1 MIGAEHGLSG
11 FGSGLLVF
19 LGMFLPLAW
28 AWVGLTLYLDRF
40 ETGGIGQRFLTL
52 GFMAAVAV
60 MAACGGDGIGGP
72 AWPGF
77 ALAYAA
83 ARLLTLAAW
92 VHAAAFNPP
101 FRPVARRYTVGF
113 SIAIT
118 LVVVSGFVTPP
129 LRHGLLAAV
138 LAVEPATPW
147 VSRGSMAALPPV
159 NGTKHPERFGLFM
172 IVVLGETVTGVV
184 AALHAPD
191 GVPGLHFLARA
202 ALGVVLGFTVWWL
215 YFDTVARTGRCDR
228 ALRGPTP
235 GPTAT
240 SSCTPRWRS
249 SASASTTRRT
259 RPPGV
264 RPARRP
270 PGGRRLP
277 RRVPCRPRGGG
288 GAAAAAGRWL
298 GRGTPAPEGG
308 DRRTLALLALAPL
321 APRPSSP
328 CSSFPC
334 S

>member
-1 MIGAEHGLSG
+1 MHALIGAEHGLSG

-19 LGMFLPLAW
+19 MGMFLPLAW

-60 MAACGGDGIGGP
+60 MAACGDDGIGGP

-129 LRHGLLAAV
+129 LRHGLLAAA
-138 LAVEPATPW
+138 LAVELATPW

-159 NGTKHPERFGLFM
+159 NATKHPERFGLFM

-184 AALHAPD
+184 AALHAPE
-191 GVPGLHFLARA
+191 GVPDLHFLTRA

-215 YFDTVARTGRCDR
+215 YFDTVAHRCSDR
-228 ALRGPTP
+228 ASRGPTS

-240 SSCTPRWRS
+240 FSCTPRWRC

-259 RPPGV
+259 RPPGL
-264 RPARRP
+264 RSRSTPAWRSPAPSPRSSSASRWWRRS
-270 PGGRRLP
+270 
-277 RRVPCRPRGGG
+277 C
-288 GAAAAAGRWL
+288 
-298 GRGTPAPEGG
+298 GRG
-308 DRRTLALLALAPL
+308 PL
-321 APRPSSP
+321 ARARDP
-328 CSSFPC
+328 
-334 S
+334 